1 MIDRRGLLACVSA
14 AVSNM
19 TLFRHAALAQQY
31 PDRAVHI
38 VVPFA
43 AGAPDSVARILAQQ
57 LQNLTKQSFIV
68 ENRPAA
74 NGTVGTDAVAK
85 APPDGYTLLVPS
97 ASIAVNPSIYRS
109 LPYDVLKDL
118 EPVASI
124 ARGDGYVLVV
134 NPNVP
139 ATTVKELLALAHDPK
154 SKLSYGSPGLGNT
167 LHLAA
172 ELFRARTGIDIT
184 HVPYRGAGP
193 AISDLIGGQIQVMFV
208 TPPLSLEHIRSG
220 KLRPLAYTA
229 AKRWAVLPDV
239 PTMAEAG
246 VQDFIMDGGWY
257 GMFAPAKTPADIVG
271 RLNQIVRQG
280 LMTPDVQRNLS
291 ALGLSPFES
300 SPAEFRTFV
309 AAQVQFYAELVRLAK
324 IERQ

>member
-1 MIDRRGLLACVSA
+1 MMNRRRLLAYA
-14 AVSNM
+14 AATVPNM
-19 TLFRHAALAQQY
+19 TLFRHTAFAQQY

-43 AGAPDSVARILAQQ
+43 AGAPDSVARIIAAQ
-57 LQNLTKQSFIV
+57 LQIQMKQSFVV

-74 NGTVGTDAVAK
+74 NGTVGTDSVAK

-97 ASIAVNPSIYRS
+97 ASIAVNPSIYRT
-109 LPYDVLKDL
+109 LPYNVLTDL
-118 EPVASI
+118 EAVTPI
-124 ARGDGYVLVV
+124 CRGEGYVLVV
-134 NPNVP
+134 NPSVP
-139 ATTVKELLALAHDPK
+139 AKTVQELLALARDQK
-154 SKLSYGSPGLGNT
+154 SKLAYGSPGVGNT

-172 ELFRARTGIDIT
+172 ELFRARTGADIT

-229 AKRWAVLPDV
+229 AKRWPVLPDV

-246 VQDFIMDGGWY
+246 VKDFVMDGGWY
-257 GMFAPAKTPADIVG
+257 GMFAPAKTPSGIVTQ
-271 RLNQIVRQG
+271 LSQEVKMA
-280 LMTPDVQRNLS
+280 LMASDVQRNIS
-291 ALGLSPFES
+291 ALGLNPFVS
-300 SPAEFRTFV
+300 SPAEFKTFV
-309 AAQVQFYAELVRLAK
+309 AAQVRFYAELVRLAK